1 MTYCVGLR
9 LENGLVF
16 MSDTL
21 TNAGVDNINRNKKM
35 YSWSIK
41 NYRSIILLTSGNLA
55 TSQAAVNI
63 INEKISEN
71 DLEHDN
77 ILKAPSMFKVARIIG
92 RILREVT
99 SEFAADGQKADN
111 QYSSTF
117 ILGGQIKGDDH
128 KLFLIYPEGN
138 FIESSED
145 QPFFQIGETKYG
157 KPIIVRA
164 YDNSLDFGE
173 AIKLLLVSF
182 DSTMKANVSVGLP
195 IDLCTLKKS
204 SFIIS
209 NKIRI
214 DQNNLYFKNISERW
228 GASLKEAIKSLPTF
242 KEEIKT

>member
-71 DLEHDN
+71 DLEHVN

-99 SEFAADGQKADN
+99 SEFAADGQNADN

-117 ILGGQIKGDDH
+117 ILGGQIKGDGH

-242 KEEIKT
+242 KEEINT

>member
-99 SEFAADGQKADN
+99 SEFAADGQNADN

-117 ILGGQIKGDDH
+117 ILGGQIKGDGH

-164 YDNSLDFGE
+164 YDKSLDFGE

-242 KEEIKT
+242 KEEINT

>member
-99 SEFAADGQKADN
+99 SEFAADGQNADN

-117 ILGGQIKGDDH
+117 ILGGQIKGDGH

-164 YDNSLDFGE
+164 YDNNLDFGE

-242 KEEIKT
+242 KEEINT

>member
-55 TSQAAVNI
+55 TSQAVVNI

-99 SEFAADGQKADN
+99 SEFAADGQNADN

-164 YDNSLDFGE
+164 YDKSLDFGE

-242 KEEIKT
+242 KEEINT

>member
-77 ILKAPSMFKVARIIG
+77 ILKAPGMFKVARIIG

-99 SEFAADGQKADN
+99 SEFAADGQNADN

-117 ILGGQIKGDDH
+117 ILGGQIKGDGH

-242 KEEIKT
+242 KEEINT

>member
-99 SEFAADGQKADN
+99 SEFAADGQNADN

-164 YDNSLDFGE
+164 YDKSLDFGE

-242 KEEIKT
+242 KEEINT

>member
-63 INEKISEN
+63 INEKISES

-99 SEFAADGQKADN
+99 SEFAADGQNADN

-214 DQNNLYFKNISERW
+214 DQNNLYFKNISEKW
-228 GASLKEAIKSLPTF
+228 GTSLKEAIKSLPTF
-242 KEEIKT
+242 KEEINT

>member
-99 SEFAADGQKADN
+99 SEFAADGQNADN

-117 ILGGQIKGDDH
+117 ILGGQIKGDGH
-128 KLFLIYPEGN
+128 KLFLIYPDGN
-138 FIESSED
+138 FIESCED
-145 QPFFQIGETKYG
+145 QAFFQIGETKYG

>member
-99 SEFAADGQKADN
+99 SEFAADGQNADN

-117 ILGGQIKGDDH
+117 ILGGQIKGDGH

-138 FIESSED
+138 FIEASED

-157 KPIIVRA
+157 KPILVRA
-164 YDNSLDFGE
+164 LEQDATFGDS
-173 AIKLLLVSF
+173 IKLLLVSF
-182 DSTMKANVSVGLP
+182 DSTMKANVSVGMP
-195 IDLCTLKKS
+195 IDICTMKKDQYQVNKQIRIEKNDPYFQKISNGWGESLKKS
-204 SFIIS
+204 
-209 NKIRI
+209 
-214 DQNNLYFKNISERW
+214 
-228 GASLKEAIKSLPTF
+228 IKKLPPF
-242 KEEIKT
+242 NF

>member
-1 MTYCVGLR
+1 
-9 LENGLVF
+9 
-16 MSDTL
+16 
-21 TNAGVDNINRNKKM
+21 
-35 YSWSIK
+35 
-41 NYRSIILLTSGNLA
+41 
-55 TSQAAVNI
+55 
-63 INEKISEN
+63 
-71 DLEHDN
+71 
-77 ILKAPSMFKVARIIG
+77 MFKVARIIG

-99 SEFAADGQKADN
+99 SEFAADGQNADN

-164 YDNSLDFGE
+164 YDKSLDFGE

-228 GASLKEAIKSLPTF
+228 GTSLKEAIKSLPTF
-242 KEEIKT
+242 KEEINT

>member
-71 DLEHDN
+71 DLEHVN

-99 SEFAADGQKADN
+99 SEFAADGQNADN

-242 KEEIKT
+242 KEKINT

>member
-99 SEFAADGQKADN
+99 SEFAADGQNADN

-157 KPIIVRA
+157 KPIILRA

-242 KEEIKT
+242 KEEINT

>member
-99 SEFAADGQKADN
+99 SEFAADGQNADN

-117 ILGGQIKGDDH
+117 ILGGQIKGDNH

-242 KEEIKT
+242 KEEINT